1 MRVDNSYPEITP
13 TKFYALAEIIQ
24 TLPNTKK
31 EGLKV
36 FIKKTEEFTDKI
48 DEQVKDLSRSYND
61 LLQQLRLSTRERNN
75 SFKPI
80 LDQINDLDDDF
91 SHTIGGKD
99 FLTVAFTCLSSIQ
112 KGHHLL
118 LSVANDLF
126 PKELLLSDEKIGKP
140 KTATELQ
147 HMMYE
152 VQLNSPT
159 MHRFISGLRQVDG
172 VSGAIVSLQGDVSK
186 TLEKYYRALL
196 HRHSVEGLEIFRDAI
211 VTDVAMSVYE
221 NVDSHGEIQDGK
233 KPDEV
238 SAYTLHKAEVI
249 AEALK
254 QGLVAD
260 FINHP
265 GKFIEFIQENF
276 RFLWESA
283 KLLTDLFKDESNS
296 VKSILEIRERA
307 AKIPDYEFDN
317 LVSQMKD
324 LDPRNVAY
332 KEKTTVLSSEERFNI
347 KFRNETLKEV
357 VRLMTDPNT
366 SATDLIKYILGRKA
380 ALKEYFQGEN
390 SFFVCKIGNGNPFT
404 GDAPG
409 GLTVV
414 PGERP
419 RATLDEIIGS
429 GFAEVKNFIKTVD
442 AAAKWHDLFLA
453 TSPSKTTDKSNV
465 LLIGPQ
471 GCLAGDT
478 FIQYEVKAID
488 GKRVNHKG
496 GTIRNLFERF
506 NDMPQRGGGPR
517 WRQDVI
523 FSAPSMTDDG
533 QIVQNKITGVIYSGE
548 KECFKITTV
557 GDNII
562 EATSDHKF
570 FTGNG
575 YTELK
580 DLKIGD
586 TLFIHDGARRE
597 VVRIF
602 NENNERNYLYVKYH
616 PVAGSKVIDGKHI
629 YYRLAKARAIW
640 EAHMNG
646 LSLEEYIDLL
656 NWPKFAAMG
665 SLENLKFL
673 PRNIH
678 VHHLDEDVT
687 NDNLNNLIAVEGII
701 HNSEH
706 AKKDHDQL
714 DFIAIEDQII
724 SIENVGIKATYDVQ
738 MSAPFHNIVADRFV
752 VHNCGKSQILRAVA
766 SDKKS
771 VGIFAQG
778 SDFLTCW
785 KGEAEKNP
793 KRLFESG
800 LRIQKESKKHV
811 HFLIDE
817 IDSVLRKQE
826 FIQHGETNLSLE
838 FQILMD
844 GVVHYPNLSVWG
856 ATNSPEKIPMPM
868 IRRFSSVVVV
878 GELDQKDRVQ
888 LLKQFIAGYLP
899 TNDITDEVWDRAAL
913 RLEGATGDVMRKVA
927 DHLWREKMSE
937 FVSKHSKE
945 AYTLVE
951 FLNEQDKF
959 QLSTFDDKRRFNFKQ
974 RLGKFVQI
982 TPEDLQTC
990 ITKMLANVAIKSE
1003 IDTAVKTYKDA
1014 KIYLKGIV

>member
-1 MRVDNSYPEITP
+1 MRIDNNYSEITP

-24 TLPNTKK
+24 TLPDVKK

-61 LLQQLRLSTRERNN
+61 LLQQLRLSTREKNN

-80 LDQINDLDDDF
+80 LDQINDLDNDF
-91 SHTIGGKD
+91 SHTVGGKD
-99 FLTVAFTCLSSIQ
+99 FLTVAFSCLTSIQ

-118 LSVANDLF
+118 LSVANDLV
-126 PKELLLSDEKIGKP
+126 PKELLLSDEKIGRP
-140 KTATELQ
+140 KTATDLQ

-159 MHRFISGLRQVDG
+159 MHRFVSGLRQVDA
-172 VSGAIVSLQGDVSK
+172 VKGAVVTLQGDVTK
-186 TLEKYYRALL
+186 ILERYYRALL
-196 HRHSVEGLEIFRDAI
+196 HRHSVGGLEIFRDAI
-211 VTDVAMSVYE
+211 VTDIAISVYE

-254 QGLVAD
+254 QGLVSD
-260 FINHP
+260 FIQTP

-283 KLLTDLFKDESNS
+283 KLLTDLFKDESDN
-296 VKSILEIRERA
+296 VKNILEIRERA
-307 AKIPDYEFDN
+307 SKIPDHEFDN

-332 KEKTTVLSSEERFNI
+332 KEKPTVLTVEERFNI

-357 VRLMTDPNT
+357 VRLMTDSGT
-366 SATDLIKYILGRKA
+366 SATDLIKYILLRKA
-380 ALKEYFQGEN
+380 ELKEYFQDEN
-390 SFFVCKIGNGNPFT
+390 SFYVCKIGNGNPFT

-419 RATLDEIIGS
+419 RATLDEIVGS
-429 GFAEVKNFIKTVD
+429 GFAEVKQFIKSVE
-442 AAAKWHDLFLA
+442 ASSKWHDLFLA

-471 GCLAGDT
+471 GC
-478 FIQYEVKAID
+478 
-488 GKRVNHKG
+488 
-496 GTIRNLFERF
+496 
-506 NDMPQRGGGPR
+506 
-517 WRQDVI
+517 
-523 FSAPSMTDDG
+523 
-533 QIVQNKITGVIYSGE
+533 
-548 KECFKITTV
+548 
-557 GDNII
+557 
-562 EATSDHKF
+562 
-570 FTGNG
+570 
-575 YTELK
+575 
-580 DLKIGD
+580 
-586 TLFIHDGARRE
+586 
-597 VVRIF
+597 
-602 NENNERNYLYVKYH
+602 
-616 PVAGSKVIDGKHI
+616 
-629 YYRLAKARAIW
+629 
-640 EAHMNG
+640 
-646 LSLEEYIDLL
+646 
-656 NWPKFAAMG
+656 
-665 SLENLKFL
+665 
-673 PRNIH
+673 
-678 VHHLDEDVT
+678 
-687 NDNLNNLIAVEGII
+687 
-701 HNSEH
+701 
-706 AKKDHDQL
+706 
-714 DFIAIEDQII
+714 
-724 SIENVGIKATYDVQ
+724 
-738 MSAPFHNIVADRFV
+738 
-752 VHNCGKSQILRAVA
+752 GKSEILRAVA

-793 KRLFESG
+793 KRLFEAG

-878 GELDQKDRVQ
+878 GELDQKDRIL

-899 TNDITDEVWDRAAL
+899 TNNITDEVWDRAGL

-945 AYTLVE
+945 AYALVE

-959 QLSTFDDKRRFNFKQ
+959 QLSSFDDKRRYNFKQ
-974 RLGKFVQI
+974 RLGKFVQV
-982 TPEDLQTC
+982 TPDDLQTC

-1003 IDTAVKTYKDA
+1003 IDTAIKTYKDA
-1014 KIYLKGIV
+1014 KIYLKGII

>member
-1 MRVDNSYPEITP
+1 MRNDSNYSDITP
-13 TKFYALAEIIQ
+13 TKFYALAEVIQ
-24 TLPNTKK
+24 TLPGTKK
-31 EGLKV
+31 EGLNL
-36 FIKKTEEFTDKI
+36 FIKKTEEFTDKV

-61 LLQQLRLSTRERNN
+61 LLQQLRLSTREKTN
-75 SFKPI
+75 SFRPI
-80 LDQINDLDDDF
+80 LDQINDLDNDF
-91 SHTIGGKD
+91 GHTIGGKD
-99 FLTVAFTCLSSIQ
+99 FLTVAFSCLTSIQ

-118 LSVANDLF
+118 LAVANDLY
-126 PKELLLSDEKIGKP
+126 PKELLLSDEKMIGKP
-140 KTATELQ
+140 KTATDLQ

-152 VQLNSPT
+152 VQLNSPA
-159 MHRFISGLRQVDG
+159 MHRFVAGLRQVDS
-172 VSGAIVSLQGDVSK
+172 VKAAVVTLQGDVSR

-276 RFLWESA
+276 KFLWESA
-283 KLLTDLFKDESNS
+283 KLLTDLFKDESDS
-296 VKSILEIRERA
+296 VKSILEIRERT

-317 LVSQMKD
+317 LISQMKD

-332 KEKTTVLSSEERFNI
+332 KEKATVLSSEERFNI

-357 VRLMTDPNT
+357 VRLMTDST
-366 SATDLIKYILGRKA
+366 ATATDLIKYILTRKA
-380 ALKEYFQGEN
+380 ELKEYFQGEN

-429 GFAEVKNFIKTVD
+429 GFAEVKSFIKTVD

-471 GCLAGDT
+471 GC
-478 FIQYEVKAID
+478 
-488 GKRVNHKG
+488 
-496 GTIRNLFERF
+496 
-506 NDMPQRGGGPR
+506 
-517 WRQDVI
+517 
-523 FSAPSMTDDG
+523 
-533 QIVQNKITGVIYSGE
+533 
-548 KECFKITTV
+548 
-557 GDNII
+557 
-562 EATSDHKF
+562 
-570 FTGNG
+570 
-575 YTELK
+575 
-580 DLKIGD
+580 
-586 TLFIHDGARRE
+586 
-597 VVRIF
+597 
-602 NENNERNYLYVKYH
+602 
-616 PVAGSKVIDGKHI
+616 
-629 YYRLAKARAIW
+629 
-640 EAHMNG
+640 
-646 LSLEEYIDLL
+646 
-656 NWPKFAAMG
+656 
-665 SLENLKFL
+665 
-673 PRNIH
+673 
-678 VHHLDEDVT
+678 
-687 NDNLNNLIAVEGII
+687 
-701 HNSEH
+701 
-706 AKKDHDQL
+706 
-714 DFIAIEDQII
+714 
-724 SIENVGIKATYDVQ
+724 
-738 MSAPFHNIVADRFV
+738 
-752 VHNCGKSQILRAVA
+752 GKSEILRAVA

-771 VGIFAQG
+771 VGVFAQG

-793 KRLFESG
+793 KRLFEAG

-868 IRRFSSVVVV
+868 IRRFSGLIIV

-888 LLKQFIAGYLP
+888 LLKQFVAGYLP
-899 TNDITDEVWDRAAL
+899 ISNFSDEVWERAAL

-927 DHLWREKMSE
+927 DHLWREKMSN
-937 FVSKHSKE
+937 FVHNHMKE
-945 AYTLVE
+945 AYSLVE
-951 FLNEQDKF
+951 FLNENDKF
-959 QLSTFDDKRRFNFKQ
+959 QLSTFDDKKRFNFKQ
-974 RLGKFVQI
+974 KLGRFVQI
-982 TPEDLQTC
+982 TPDDLQNCVTQ
-990 ITKMLANVAIKSE
+990 MLQNVGIRSE
-1003 IDTAVKTYKDA
+1003 IDTAIATYKSA
-1014 KIYLKGIV
+1014 KSYLTSKSLI

>member
-1 MRVDNSYPEITP
+1 MRNDSNYSDITP
-13 TKFYALAEIIQ
+13 TKFYALAEVIQ
-24 TLPNTKK
+24 TLPGTKK
-31 EGLKV
+31 EGLNL
-36 FIKKTEEFTDKI
+36 FIKKTEEFTDKV

-61 LLQQLRLSTRERNN
+61 LLQQLRLSTREKTN
-75 SFKPI
+75 SFRPI
-80 LDQINDLDDDF
+80 LDQINDLDNDF
-91 SHTIGGKD
+91 GHTIGGKD
-99 FLTVAFTCLSSIQ
+99 FLTVAFSCLTSIQ

-118 LSVANDLF
+118 LAVANDLY
-126 PKELLLSDEKIGKP
+126 PKELLLSDEKMIGKP
-140 KTATELQ
+140 KTATDLQ

-152 VQLNSPT
+152 VQLNSPA
-159 MHRFISGLRQVDG
+159 MHRFVAGLRQVDS
-172 VSGAIVSLQGDVSK
+172 VKAAVVTLQGDVSR

-276 RFLWESA
+276 KFLWESA
-283 KLLTDLFKDESNS
+283 KLLTDLFKDESDS
-296 VKSILEIRERA
+296 VKSILEIRERT

-317 LVSQMKD
+317 LISQMKD

-357 VRLMTDPNT
+357 VRLMTDST
-366 SATDLIKYILGRKA
+366 ATATDLIKYILTRKA
-380 ALKEYFQGEN
+380 ELKEYFQGEN

-429 GFAEVKNFIKTVD
+429 GFAEVKSFIKTVD

-465 LLIGPQ
+465 LLIGPP
-471 GCLAGDT
+471 G
-478 FIQYEVKAID
+478 
-488 GKRVNHKG
+488 
-496 GTIRNLFERF
+496 
-506 NDMPQRGGGPR
+506 
-517 WRQDVI
+517 
-523 FSAPSMTDDG
+523 
-533 QIVQNKITGVIYSGE
+533 
-548 KECFKITTV
+548 
-557 GDNII
+557 
-562 EATSDHKF
+562 
-570 FTGNG
+570 
-575 YTELK
+575 
-580 DLKIGD
+580 
-586 TLFIHDGARRE
+586 
-597 VVRIF
+597 
-602 NENNERNYLYVKYH
+602 
-616 PVAGSKVIDGKHI
+616 
-629 YYRLAKARAIW
+629 
-640 EAHMNG
+640 
-646 LSLEEYIDLL
+646 
-656 NWPKFAAMG
+656 
-665 SLENLKFL
+665 
-673 PRNIH
+673 
-678 VHHLDEDVT
+678 
-687 NDNLNNLIAVEGII
+687 
-701 HNSEH
+701 
-706 AKKDHDQL
+706 
-714 DFIAIEDQII
+714 
-724 SIENVGIKATYDVQ
+724 
-738 MSAPFHNIVADRFV
+738 
-752 VHNCGKSQILRAVA
+752 CGKSEILRAVA

-771 VGIFAQG
+771 VGVFAQG

-793 KRLFESG
+793 KRLFEAG

-856 ATNSPEKIPMPM
+856 ATNFPERMPIAM
-868 IRRFSSVVVV
+868 LRRFSSVVIV
-878 GELDQKDRVQ
+878 GELDQSDRVQ

-899 TNDITDEVWDRAAL
+899 VSLTDEVWERAAL

-927 DHLWREKMSE
+927 DHLWREKMSN
-937 FVSKHSKE
+937 FVSGHSKE
-945 AYTLVE
+945 AYALVE

-959 QLSTFDDKRRFNFKQ
+959 QLSFFDDKKRYNFKQ
-974 RLGKFVQI
+974 RLSKFVQV
-982 TPEDLQTC
+982 TPDDLQTC
-990 ITKMLANVAIKSE
+990 ITKTLANVAIKSE
-1003 IDTAVKTYKDA
+1003 IDTAIKTYKDA

>member
-1 MRVDNSYPEITP
+1 MRNDSNYSDITP
-13 TKFYALAEIIQ
+13 TKFYALAEVIQ
-24 TLPNTKK
+24 TLPGTKK
-31 EGLKV
+31 EGLNL
-36 FIKKTEEFTDKI
+36 FIKKTEEFTDKV

-61 LLQQLRLSTRERNN
+61 LLQQLRLSTREKTN
-75 SFKPI
+75 SFRPI
-80 LDQINDLDDDF
+80 LDQINDLDNDF
-91 SHTIGGKD
+91 GHTIGGKD
-99 FLTVAFTCLSSIQ
+99 FLTVAFSCLSSIQ

-118 LSVANDLF
+118 LAVANDLY
-126 PKELLLSDEKIGKP
+126 PKELLLSDEKMLGKP
-140 KTATELQ
+140 KTATDLQ

-152 VQLNSPT
+152 VQLNSPA
-159 MHRFISGLRQVDG
+159 MHRFVAGLRQVDS
-172 VSGAIVSLQGDVSK
+172 VKAAVVTLQGDVSR

-276 RFLWESA
+276 KFLWESA
-283 KLLTDLFKDESNS
+283 KLLTDLFKDESDS
-296 VKSILEIRERA
+296 VKSILEIRERT

-357 VRLMTDPNT
+357 VRLMTDST
-366 SATDLIKYILGRKA
+366 ATATDLIKYILTRKA
-380 ALKEYFQGEN
+380 ELKEYFQGEN

-419 RATLDEIIGS
+419 RATLDEIVGS
-429 GFAEVKNFIKTVD
+429 GFAEVKQFIKSVE
-442 AAAKWHDLFLA
+442 ASSKWHDLFLA

-465 LLIGPQ
+465 LLIGPP
-471 GCLAGDT
+471 G
-478 FIQYEVKAID
+478 
-488 GKRVNHKG
+488 
-496 GTIRNLFERF
+496 
-506 NDMPQRGGGPR
+506 
-517 WRQDVI
+517 
-523 FSAPSMTDDG
+523 
-533 QIVQNKITGVIYSGE
+533 
-548 KECFKITTV
+548 
-557 GDNII
+557 
-562 EATSDHKF
+562 
-570 FTGNG
+570 
-575 YTELK
+575 
-580 DLKIGD
+580 
-586 TLFIHDGARRE
+586 
-597 VVRIF
+597 
-602 NENNERNYLYVKYH
+602 
-616 PVAGSKVIDGKHI
+616 
-629 YYRLAKARAIW
+629 
-640 EAHMNG
+640 
-646 LSLEEYIDLL
+646 
-656 NWPKFAAMG
+656 
-665 SLENLKFL
+665 
-673 PRNIH
+673 
-678 VHHLDEDVT
+678 
-687 NDNLNNLIAVEGII
+687 
-701 HNSEH
+701 
-706 AKKDHDQL
+706 
-714 DFIAIEDQII
+714 
-724 SIENVGIKATYDVQ
+724 
-738 MSAPFHNIVADRFV
+738 
-752 VHNCGKSQILRAVA
+752 CGKSEILRAVA

-793 KRLFESG
+793 KRLFEAG

-844 GVVHYPNLSVWG
+844 GVVHYPNLSIWG
-856 ATNSPEKIPMPM
+856 ATNFPEKIPMAM
-868 IRRFSSVVVV
+868 LRRFSSVVIV
-878 GELDQKDRVQ
+878 GELDQKDRIL

-899 TNDITDEVWDRAAL
+899 TNNITDEVWDRAGL

-945 AYTLVE
+945 AYALVE

-959 QLSTFDDKRRFNFKQ
+959 QLSSFDDKRRYNFKQ
-974 RLGKFVQI
+974 RLGKFVQV
-982 TPEDLQTC
+982 TPDDLQTC

-1003 IDTAVKTYKDA
+1003 IDTAIKTYKDA